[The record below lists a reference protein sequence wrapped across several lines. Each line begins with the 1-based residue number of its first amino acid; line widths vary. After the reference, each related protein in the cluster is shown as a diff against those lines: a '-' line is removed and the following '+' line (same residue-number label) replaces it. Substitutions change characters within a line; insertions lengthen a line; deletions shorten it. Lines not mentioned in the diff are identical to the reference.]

1 MSKEVIVVSGA
12 SRGAGKGIALA
23 LAKPGRVI
31 YISGRS
37 QNDPS
42 GELPGTLQE
51 TAAEI
56 EARGAEAVAVVCDH
70 SDDEQVEALFK
81 RVEQEQGYLDILVNN
96 AAAISNDLIKP
107 GPFWQKSLDL
117 LDIVDVGMRSHYVA
131 SYYAAPLLIKA
142 AAKDQA
148 ALIVHT
154 SSFGGQCYMHGPA
167 YGAGKAGVDKMAN
180 DMAVDFRD
188 FNVAVVSL
196 WMGLVATERTEAV
209 LSQAPD
215 KYQVTAEQMES
226 SEFPGLVINA
236 LSADQ
241 QLMDKSGLI
250 LVAAELALEYGI
262 KDVTGFQPP
271 SNAGFLGSPR
281 QANPAIVE

>member
-1 MSKEVIVVSGA
+1 MSKQVIVVTGA

-23 LAKPGRVI
+23 LAKPNRVI
-31 YISGRS
+31 YITGRS
-37 QNDPS
+37 QADPS
-42 GELPGTLQE
+42 GELPGTLLE
-51 TAAEI
+51 TVDEI
-56 EARGAEAVAVVCDH
+56 QARGADAVAVVCDH
-70 SDDEQVEALFK
+70 SDDKQVAALFERIK
-81 RVEQEQGYLDILVNN
+81 QEQGYINILVNN

-117 LDIVDVGMRSHYVA
+117 LDIIDVGMRSHYVA
-131 SYYAAPLLIKA
+131 SYYAAPLLI
-142 AAKDQA
+142 QA
-148 ALIVHT
+148 ANEQGGGLVVHT

-196 WMGLVATERTEAV
+196 WMGLVATERTQAV
-209 LSQAPD
+209 LSHAPD
-215 KYQVTAEQMES
+215 KYQVAPEQMES
-226 SEFPGLVINA
+226 SEFPGLVIEA
-236 LSADQ
+236 LSNDEE
-241 QLMDKSGLI
+241 LMDKSGLI

-271 SNAGFLGSPR
+271 SNAAFLGAPR

>member
-23 LAKPGRVI
+23 LARPGRVI

-42 GELPGTLQE
+42 GELPGTLLE

-56 EARGAEAVAVVCDH
+56 EARGAEAFAVVCDH
-70 SDDEQVEALFK
+70 SDDAQVMALFK
-81 RVEQEQGYLDILVNN
+81 RVEQEQGYLNILVNN

-107 GPFWQKSLDL
+107 GPFWEKSLDL

-196 WMGLVATERTEAV
+196 WMGLVATERTQAV

-215 KYQVTAEQMES
+215 KYQVAAEQMES

>member
-1 MSKEVIVVSGA
+1 MSKQVVVVTGA

-23 LAKPGRVI
+23 LAKPNRVI
-31 YISGRS
+31 YITGRS
-37 QNDPS
+37 QTDPS
-42 GELPGTLQE
+42 GELPGTLLE
-51 TAAEI
+51 TADEI
-56 EARGAEAVAVVCDH
+56 QARGAEAVAVVCDH
-70 SDDEQVEALFK
+70 SDDAQVAALFK
-81 RVEQEQGYLDILVNN
+81 RVEQEQGSLNILVNN

-107 GPFWQKSLDL
+107 GPFWEKSLDL

-142 AAKDQA
+142 AAKDQV

-196 WMGLVATERTEAV
+196 WMGLVATERTQAV

-215 KYQVTAEQMES
+215 KYQVAAEQMES